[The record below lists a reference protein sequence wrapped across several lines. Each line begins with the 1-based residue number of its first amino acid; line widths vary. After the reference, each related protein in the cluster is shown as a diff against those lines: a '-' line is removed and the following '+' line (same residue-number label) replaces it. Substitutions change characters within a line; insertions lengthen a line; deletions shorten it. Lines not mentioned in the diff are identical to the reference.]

1 MGWTE
6 QPAKFPTRGAW
17 RCCLLPCAV
26 ESPKQALECESLND
40 ATAYLFCA
48 TDLHGLKNCA
58 ISAKAVP
65 NSVIGGDQGQLWEDV
80 QPTRTCAAWLF
91 DKLRGKIA
99 MRLFVGLTLIAADTG
114 AQIIAGGG
122 EEGAVGPAIAQDDV
136 AKTQGIGAVG
146 VDGR

>member
-17 RCCLLPCAV
+17 RCYLLPCAV
-26 ESPKQALECESLND
+26 KSPKQAIKCESLNN
-40 ATAYLFCA
+40 ATAYLFYV
-48 TDLHGLKNCA
+48 TDLHGLKIA
-58 ISAKAVP
+58 RSPRKRF
-65 NSVIGGDQGQLWEDV
+65 
-80 QPTRTCAAWLF
+80 PTRSLVALKDSFGKTTSQLELALHGF
-91 DKLRGKIA
+91 DKLRSKIA
-99 MRLFVGLTLIAADTG
+99 IQLFVGLTLIAADAG